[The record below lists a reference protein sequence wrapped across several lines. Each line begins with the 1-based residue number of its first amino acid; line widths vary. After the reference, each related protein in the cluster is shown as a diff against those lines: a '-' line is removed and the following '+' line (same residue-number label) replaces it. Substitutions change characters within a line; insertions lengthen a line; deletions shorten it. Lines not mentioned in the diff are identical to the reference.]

1 MVRYIIKND
10 IQSIED
16 LKGFD
21 YEGYSFSKQ
30 HSTQTNELVF
40 IRQ

>member
-10 IQSIED
+10 IQSVND

-21 YEGYSFSKQ
+21 YDGYTFSEK
-30 HSTQTNELVF
+30 HSTKENELVF
-40 IRQ
+40 IR